1 MPLVIAE
8 LGAIM
13 ILVKHVTRKKEGS
26 VNQVL
31 NGHGREN
38 EVNLFLDV
46 CVQQLPSTYL
56 IRNDRPSP
64 SKPISSSF
72 WHGPPKYSE
81 QFLF

>member
-13 ILVKHVTRKKEGS
+13 ILAKHVTQKKEGG

-31 NGHGREN
+31 NDHGREN

-46 CVQQLPSTYL
+46 CVQQLPST
-56 IRNDRPSP
+56 I
-64 SKPISSSF
+64 
-72 WHGPPKYSE
+72 
-81 QFLF
+81 